1 VRLRHALERSAEP
14 RLRWLGRRLGSGP
27 LAVGGDPDSVWSMHH
42 GPLPGDGLRVGPG
55 LRFAIDLA
63 DPDHAQFGL
72 AGGQSGFAGD
82 PHYTD
87 ALADWLAGRARPLW
101 MHRADL
107 AYHRRGVWE
116 LRPGGS

>member
-1 VRLRHALERSAEP
+1 VRLRHALERSDAM
-14 RLRWLGRRLGSGP
+14 RLRWFGRRLGRGP
-27 LAVGGDPDSVWSMHH
+27 FDVGGDPDSVWSMHH
-42 GPLPGDGLRVGPG
+42 GPLPGDDARVGPG
-55 LRFAIDLA
+55 LRYAIDLA

-82 PHYTD
+82 PHYVD
-87 ALADWLAGRARPLW
+87 GIGDWLAGRPRPLW

-116 LRPGGS
+116 LRPGDS